1 MASRIFDV
9 ADLVALMSDYLGALE
24 QFEATIN
31 QLNVFPVPDGDTGT
45 NMRSTIES
53 VVTALMPTRNDSVPM
68 TSEEIARVVATASLL
83 GARGNSGIILAQ
95 YLRVLVET
103 LSGAVVIDAE
113 LLANALNRASVAARA
128 AVGSPSEGTMLSV
141 ADGAARGADS
151 ATKRTHELGDLV
163 DTVYRYAKDALWAT
177 PGQLE
182 VLERAGV
189 VDAGG
194 AGLVLLFRCLANR
207 FGATSSPVELE
218 LPADVRATLLAT
230 VMPFAS
236 SVSVHSTDHV
246 AHYEVL
252 LLLDTDQESIDALT
266 KVWSQ
271 IGDSIAIVGSA
282 PTFRCHVHTT
292 DTGKAVEAAGALGHA
307 YAVEVTH
314 LDRQVEEQDWVV
326 GAIEVQGEK
335 PGRGSAGRESPG
347 SLAIVAVVDGEG
359 MERIYRSLGVTVVL
373 QGGPAMN
380 LSTKEFLSGIDLA
393 QAKEIIVF
401 PNNKNEF
408 AIALEVAKLHEA
420 TVEVVEAPDAAA
432 AASTIVHFD
441 PNRGAKANADEM
453 RLALS
458 QVKTGEVTRAI
469 RDTVTDAGEVH
480 CGDHLAISG
489 SKILGVAKDL
499 AGATATLVDR
509 LVEDHHEL
517 ITVYRGAVLG
527 ADDLDRVLENIGK
540 RYPGLVIEQLDG
552 GQHHAELLVALE

>member
-1 MASRIFDV
+1 MASLIFDI
-9 ADLVALMSDYLGALE
+9 ADLVPLMSDYLGALS

-53 VVTALMPTRNDSVPM
+53 VVTALMAARNESAPM
-68 TSEEIARVVATASLL
+68 TSEEIARVVARASLL

-141 ADGAARGADS
+141 ADGAARGAEA
-151 ATKRTHELGDLV
+151 ATKRAHELGDLV
-163 DTVYRYAKDALWAT
+163 DSIYRYAKDALWAT
-177 PGQLE
+177 PGQLV

-194 AGLVLLFRCLANR
+194 AGLVLLFRCLVNR

-230 VMPFAS
+230 VMPIAP

-252 LLLDTDQESIDALT
+252 LLLDTDRGSIDALT
-266 KVWSQ
+266 EIWSQ

-282 PTFRCHVHTT
+282 PTFRCHVHTS
-292 DTGKAVEAAGALGHA
+292 DTRGAVEAAGALGHA
-307 YAVEVTH
+307 YAVEVTN

-326 GAIEVQGEK
+326 GAIKVQGANLCS
-335 PGRGSAGRESPG
+335 RSDDRESLG

-359 MERIYRSLGVTVVL
+359 MERVYRSLGVTVVL

-380 LSTKEFLSGIDLA
+380 PSTKEFLAGIDLA
-393 QAKEIIVF
+393 KAREIIVF
-401 PNNKNEF
+401 PNNKNEY
-408 AIALEVAKLHEA
+408 AIARQVAKLHEA
-420 TVEVVEAPDAAA
+420 NVEVVEAPDAAA
-432 AASTIVHFD
+432 AASTIVHLD
-441 PNRGAKANADEM
+441 PNRGAKENADQM

-458 QVKTGEVTRAI
+458 RVKTGEVTRSI
-469 RDTVTDAGEVH
+469 RDAVTDAGEVH
-480 CGDHLAISG
+480 RGDYLAISG
-489 SKILGVAKDL
+489 SKILGVASDL

-517 ITVYRGAVLG
+517 ITVYRGVVLG
-527 ADDLDRVLENIGK
+527 ADDLDQVLEIIGK
-540 RYPGLVIEQLDG
+540 RHPGLVIEQLDG